1 MEPIH
6 IPRLTRLVEQT
17 DVQQID
23 EVLPDLG
30 SLTPVKGW
38 VRVKHQG
45 NYLEVDGKAE
55 AIITLTCD
63 RCLQNYNHR
72 LSIAPSELI
81 WLDASAEEFDQALL
95 DRDLAPEDLVETLP
109 PDGYFDP
116 VKWLYEQLCLE
127 IPLRQLCDKQCK
139 GISLPQDENESA
151 ANPRIDRRW
160 AGLAAFKDQLF
171 SQN

>member
-6 IPRLTRLVEQT
+6 IPRLARLSEQT

-23 EVLPDLG
+23 EMMPDLG
-30 SLTPVKGW
+30 SLTPVKGQ

-45 NYLEVDGKAE
+45 NYLEVAGTAE
-55 AIITLTCD
+55 AIITLACD
-63 RCLQNYNHR
+63 RCLQQYNYR
-72 LSIAPSELI
+72 LSITPAELI
-81 WLDASAEEFDQALL
+81 WLDETAEEFNHALL

-116 VKWLYEQLCLE
+116 AKWLYEQLCLE
-127 IPLRQLCDKQCK
+127 IPLRKLCDKQCK
-139 GISLPQDENESA
+139 GIPFPQNESTSA
-151 ANPRIDRRW
+151 ANPEIDRRW
-160 AGLAAFKDQLF
+160 AGLAAFKDQLS